1 MWGLFISWRC
11 GRECEHI
18 RQARDE
24 CKLTDENATDGEKP
38 EYWPE
43 GTSAQKARL
52 MLLGPQLALLA
63 MALAAATYWDID
75 VFGRFSWS
83 LEAVGLGIA
92 LAAILLLLIDL
103 SRRALP
109 KIWEDLDDHAVRLF
123 AEAPF
128 KLTWTMVVSLSLVA
142 GVIEEIVFRGVLQT
156 WLETHMPLWPAILI
170 QAAIFAALH
179 PISKAYIIY
188 VLLIGIALGWV
199 FAASGN
205 LLIVMVAHFF
215 YDVYALGRLKRLA
228 EDRAHRV
235 APAT

>member
-1 MWGLFISWRC
+1 MTDTNAI
-11 GRECEHI
+11 E
-18 RQARDE
+18 DE
-24 CKLTDENATDGEKP
+24 KR

-43 GTSAQKARL
+43 GTSAHKARF

-63 MALAAATYWDID
+63 TALAAASHWDIA
-75 VFGRFSWS
+75 VFGRFAWS
-83 LEAVGLGIA
+83 LEAVALGVA
-92 LAAILLLLIDL
+92 LAAILLLAIDL

-109 KIWEDLDDHAVRLF
+109 KVWEELDDHAVRLF
-123 AEAPF
+123 AQAPF

-142 GVIEEIVFRGVLQT
+142 GVFEEIVFRGVLQT
-156 WLETHMPLWPAILI
+156 WLETHMSLWSAIFV

-179 PISKAYIIY
+179 PISKAYVAY
-188 VLLIGIALGWV
+188 VLLIGIVLGWV

-205 LLIVMVAHFF
+205 LLIVMVAHFL